1 MTKRLTNQPQRA
13 ASRPKGVTARR
24 PGPHAG
30 DFLVLICPG
39 GGMPAVEYSVKR
51 VSGLPVVAAP
61 VEVDASNADALR
73 QLLLACA
80 DEGHAVLVVDM
91 SETAFC
97 DSTGLHQLVRAH
109 KRATAAGGEV
119 RLVIT
124 APTVLRLFAIVG
136 IDRFFPVFKSLD
148 EAVASPSPPVARPI
162 PVPGTASGAVA
173 PEPTGC

>member
-1 MTKRLTNQPQRA
+1 
-13 ASRPKGVTARR
+13 
-24 PGPHAG
+24 
-30 DFLVLICPG
+30 
-39 GGMPAVEYSVKR
+39 MPAVEYSVTM
-51 VSGLPVVAAP
+51 VNGLPVVSAP
-61 VEVDASNADALR
+61 VEVDVSNADGLR

-97 DSTGLHQLVRAH
+97 DSTGLHQLVHAH

-124 APTVLRLFAIVG
+124 APTVLRLFEIVG
-136 IDRFFPVFKSLD
+136 IDRFFPIFKHLD
-148 EAVASPSPPVARPI
+148 DAVASPSAPVARLI
-162 PVPGTASGAVA
+162 RSPGTASGAVA

>member
-1 MTKRLTNQPQRA
+1 VQALFFA
-13 ASRPKGVTARR
+13 
-24 PGPHAG
+24 
-30 DFLVLICPG
+30 LICSG
-39 GGMPAVEYSVKR
+39 GGMPAVEYSVKK
-51 VSGLPVVAAP
+51 VNGLPVVSAP
-61 VEVDASNADALR
+61 AEVDVSNADELR

-124 APTVLRLFAIVG
+124 TPTVLRLFAIVG

-148 EAVASPSPPVARPI
+148 EAVASPSAPVAQ
-162 PVPGTASGAVA
+162 PVRFRGTASGAVA
-173 PEPTGC
+173 SERTGC

>member
-1 MTKRLTNQPQRA
+1 
-13 ASRPKGVTARR
+13 
-24 PGPHAG
+24 
-30 DFLVLICPG
+30 
-39 GGMPAVEYSVKR
+39 MPAVEYSVKT
-51 VSGLPVVAAP
+51 VNGLPVISAP
-61 VEVDASNADALR
+61 VEVDVSNADGLR

-124 APTVLRLFAIVG
+124 APTVLRLFEIVG
-136 IDRFFPVFKSLD
+136 IDRFFPIFKHLGD
-148 EAVASPSPPVARPI
+148 AVASPSAPDARLMRC
-162 PVPGTASGAVA
+162 PGTVSGAVA

>member
-1 MTKRLTNQPQRA
+1 
-13 ASRPKGVTARR
+13 
-24 PGPHAG
+24 
-30 DFLVLICPG
+30 
-39 GGMPAVEYSVKR
+39 MPAVEYSVTT
-51 VSGLPVVAAP
+51 VNGLPVVSAP
-61 VEVDASNADALR
+61 AEVDVSNADGLR
-73 QLLLACA
+73 QLLRACA

-91 SETAFC
+91 RDTAFC

-136 IDRFFPVFKSLD
+136 IDRFFPIFKSLD
-148 EAVASPSPPVARPI
+148 EAVAGPSAPVARPMRF
-162 PVPGTASGAVA
+162 PSTASGAVA

>member
-1 MTKRLTNQPQRA
+1 
-13 ASRPKGVTARR
+13 
-24 PGPHAG
+24 
-30 DFLVLICPG
+30 
-39 GGMPAVEYSVKR
+39 MPAVEYSVKT
-51 VSGLPVVAAP
+51 VNGLPVVSAP
-61 VEVDASNADALR
+61 VEVDVSNAEELR
-73 QLLLACA
+73 QLLRACA

-136 IDRFFPVFKSLD
+136 IDRFFPIFQSLD
-148 EAVASPSPPVARPI
+148 DAVANPATPIARPM
-162 PVPGTASGAVA
+162 PFPGTASGAVA

>member
-1 MTKRLTNQPQRA
+1 
-13 ASRPKGVTARR
+13 
-24 PGPHAG
+24 
-30 DFLVLICPG
+30 
-39 GGMPAVEYSVKR
+39 MPAVEYSVITMN
-51 VSGLPVVAAP
+51 GLPVVSAP
-61 VEVDASNADALR
+61 VEVDVSNADGLR

-124 APTVLRLFAIVG
+124 APTVLRLFEIVG
-136 IDRFFPVFKSLD
+136 IDRFFPIFKRLD
-148 EAVASPSPPVARPI
+148 DAVAGPSAPVARPI
-162 PVPGTASGAVA
+162 RCPGTASGTVA
-173 PEPTGC
+173 PERAGC